1 MKSVVLESAG
11 NIRIEDV
18 EEPGVIPEGYVKIRV
33 RSVGICGSDV
43 HYYLHG
49 KIGDFV
55 LKKPMILGHETGG
68 VAESDGAAIKKG
80 SVVAIEPGIPCG
92 RCIYCRT
99 GRYNLCPDMRFF
111 STPPVNGSM
120 VEYIVHPAEFVYSA
134 DGLTP
139 DEASLAEPLSVG
151 VYAARMAHLGP
162 ESNVLINGSG
172 PVGILTAFAAESYG
186 ANVTVVDIRPERIDY
201 ARECGFSSYINST
214 ISMQFDTVFEC
225 SGYGHTYSLQRTAS
239 GGDLFLIGMGEEDGI
254 SPLRASIKGINI
266 HGIFRYANTYS
277 EALSIIRR
285 YRNRLAPFLRKHID
299 ADELPRYLANGE
311 YEKYL
316 KTIVRI

>member
-11 NIRIEDV
+11 NVKIEDM
-18 EEPGVIPEGYVKIRV
+18 EEPGDIPEGYVKIRV
-33 RSVGICGSDV
+33 QSVGICGSDV

-55 LKKPMILGHETGG
+55 LRKPMILGHETGG
-68 VAESDGAAIKKG
+68 IAKSGGASIKKG
-80 SVVAIEPGIPCG
+80 SVVAVEPGIPCG
-92 RCIYCRT
+92 KCIYCRT

-111 STPPVNGSM
+111 ATPPVDGSM
-120 VEYIVHPAEFVYSA
+120 VEHIVHPEGFVYSA

-162 ESNVLINGSG
+162 DSGVLINGSG

-186 ANVTVVDIRPERIDY
+186 ANVTVVDINPERIEY
-201 ARECGFSSYINST
+201 AGECGFSSCINNK
-214 ISMQFDTVFEC
+214 ISRQFDSVFEC
-225 SGYGHTYSLQRTAS
+225 SGYGHEYSIHRTAR
-239 GGDLFLIGMGEEDGI
+239 GGDLFLIGIGEEDGI
-254 SPLRASIKGINI
+254 NPLMASIGGINI
-266 HGIFRYANTYS
+266 HGIFRYANTYP
-277 EALSIIRR
+277 EAIRIIKR

-299 ADELPRYLANGE
+299 ADELPGYLADGE